1 MRKNLLGLLTLT
13 FVFFSLA
20 LVWAEP
26 TPWLTGAFQI
36 NPVGLH
42 RDGVSGKMTL
52 LFEGKDFTSVQL
64 DLDRPVMG
72 KTRYA
77 STEQVIFEMAKE
89 SGSQVA
95 LAYKLGGPLHK
106 WYFVVIANSTP
117 TITIQT
123 AYSGTVCKVPAG
135 SLAEVSEK
143 IKNGVDT
150 IPADWKVIG
159 TTTLASQLF

>member
-1 MRKNLLGLLTLT
+1 MKKNLLGFTTFLFVLLSVS
-13 FVFFSLA
+13 FI
-20 LVWAEP
+20 WAEP
-26 TPWLTGAFQI
+26 IPWLTGPFQI
-36 NPVGLH
+36 TPGGLH
-42 RDGVSGKMTL
+42 RDGVSGRMTL
-52 LFEGKDFTSVQL
+52 LFEGKDFKSVQL